1 MRTPPRAAPRRGPTF
16 WTATP
21 EWEGHAAF
29 IICGGTSVLQQDLSL
44 LKGRKVGVINS
55 SVYTYPDADVLYFG
69 DMKWWRE
76 HRIALKD
83 SFKGRIVSADE
94 NVSPDE
100 PVFKMRKA
108 KPPGLSSAPDTVMQ
122 KATSLTAAINLF
134 VHLQA
139 NPIVL
144 LGADG
149 REIVKDG
156 KRVTHHHAPHK
167 WEPKANRFERWRNDL
182 ATIIPSLEERRT
194 TVLNV
199 SPGTQWPWWPVYER
213 IADVLPLIGRKQAA

>member
-1 MRTPPRAAPRRGPTF
+1 MRTPPRAAHRRGPTF
-16 WTATP
+16 WIASP

-55 SVYTYPDADVLYFG
+55 SVYTYPDADFLYFG

-76 HRIALKD
+76 HRARLIK
-83 SFKGRIVSADE
+83 SFKGRIVSVDE
-94 NVSPDE
+94 SVSRDD
-100 PVFKMRKA
+100 PVLRMKRA
-108 KPPGLSSAPDTVMQ
+108 KPPGLSSAPDALVQ
-122 KATSLTAAINLF
+122 KATSLTAIINLF

-149 REIVKDG
+149 REIVEDG
-156 KRVTHHHAPHK
+156 KPLTHHHTPHR
-167 WEPKANRFERWRNDL
+167 WEARPDRFKRWHNDL
-182 ATIIPSLEERRT
+182 ATIVDPLRLRGVS
-194 TVLNV
+194 VLNV
-199 SPGTQWPWWPVYER
+199 SPGTAWEWWPVFDR
-213 IADVLPLIGRKQAA
+213 IEDVLPLIERRQAA